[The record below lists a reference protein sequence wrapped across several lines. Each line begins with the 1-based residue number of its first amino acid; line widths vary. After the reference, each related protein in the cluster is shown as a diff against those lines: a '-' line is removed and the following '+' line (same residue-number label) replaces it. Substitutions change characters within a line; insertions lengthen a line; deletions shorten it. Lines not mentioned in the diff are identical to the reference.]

1 MRILVTPN
9 ATRDKGYQF
18 TKELVKALSDKGA
31 MVYFETEEALVKE
44 LNLKNVKLLKKQKP
58 ELVISIG
65 GDGTFL
71 KSAHTAVHYDVP
83 IFGFNLGNLGFLAE
97 LEKQELELIDNLFT
111 GAYTIDER
119 LILDVGI
126 FGPEK
131 KLSHMTAIN
140 EVVIHRNQVPR
151 LLDITLFSDN
161 RKVTEYRADGIIIA
175 TPTGSTGYAIS
186 AGGPVTDPSLESL
199 LSVPI
204 CAHSLKAYPIIFSAK
219 SRLALLAAGNDGTK
233 AYYSLDG
240 ALGNEI
246 EPNDIVSVQKSDKRL
261 KIMKL
266 KDQTFTEIINKKFI
280 DSN

>member
-1 MRILVTPN
+1 MKILVTPN
-9 ATRDKGYQF
+9 ATRDKGYAF
-18 TKELVKALSDKGA
+18 TKELVTVLADKGA
-31 MVYFETEEALVKE
+31 AVYFETEEALVKD
-44 LNLKNVKLLKKQKP
+44 LRRKNIKLLGKLKP

-71 KSAHTAVHYDVP
+71 KSAHTAVSYNVP

-97 LEKQELELIDNLFT
+97 LEKQEIDLADNLFT
-111 GAYTIDER
+111 GSYTIEER
-119 LILDVGI
+119 LILNVGI
-126 FGPEK
+126 YGPQTRI
-131 KLSHMTAIN
+131 SNMTAIN

-161 RKVTEYRADGIIIA
+161 RKVTEYRADGIIIS

-186 AGGPVTDPSLESL
+186 AGGPVTDPSLESMI
-199 LSVPI
+199 SVPI
-204 CAHSLKAYPIIFSAK
+204 CAHSFKAYPIVFSAK
-219 SRLALLAAGNDGTK
+219 SKLALLAAGNDGAK

-246 EPNDIVSVQKSDKRL
+246 GPNDIESVQKSDKRL

-266 KDQTFTEIINKKFI
+266 KNQTFTEIINKKFI